1 VRCACEPNADLTK
14 QSKNVVTL
22 SGGLHYTP
30 WWNGDGMVRG
40 QTAVGA
46 QTLQSDLLAVSGV
59 ESAEVDITDG
69 AAPAGVKVRLA
80 PDADARRVGVE
91 VQRVLAAHGM
101 RSRFSDVDDIANE
114 SEPASQSP
122 PIPSA
127 DTPSSP
133 PPSPIT
139 PPPEAP
145 SAPVPI
151 VASVPS
157 PPASAPPMP
166 VSVSA
171 IESVSVEERVDGL
184 SATVVLADGA
194 QATRAVAEVEEL
206 DAAVVAAVAEANG
219 QSATPAAIEW
229 LEVDGG
235 SVVTVVLDIGEGS
248 LAAGAGVKRVGRAY
262 AVAIATR
269 LALEA

>member
-1 VRCACEPNADLTK
+1 MPCACEPNAHLTK
-14 QSKNVVTL
+14 HSKNVVTL
-22 SGGLHYTP
+22 SGELHYTP
-30 WWNGDGMVRG
+30 WRNGDGMVRG
-40 QTAVGA
+40 QTAVGV
-46 QTLQSDLLAVSGV
+46 QTLQSDLLAVPGV

-101 RSRFSDVDDIANE
+101 RSRFSDADEVPT
-114 SEPASQSP
+114 EPPLQSP
-122 PIPSA
+122 PIPSP
-127 DTPSSP
+127 DTPSS
-133 PPSPIT
+133 

-145 SAPVPI
+145 SAPVPV
-151 VASVPS
+151 VASVPT
-157 PPASAPPMP
+157 PPAVAPPMP

-194 QATRAVAEVEEL
+194 QATRAVAEEEEL
-206 DAAVVAAVAEANG
+206 DAAVVAAVAEATR

-235 SVVTVVLDIGEGS
+235 SVVTVVLDTGEGS